1 MSRIAN
7 APIEIPKGVETTL
20 SDSMISVKGSKGNL
34 QLDLHDLVGVAQ
46 DGDALKVSAKDESR
60 QAGALAGTFRSL
72 INNMVVGV
80 SEGFSVGLSSM
91 VSAIAPRPKGKQ
103 SI

>member
-1 MSRIAN
+1 M
-7 APIEIPKGVETTL
+7 ETTL
-20 SDSMISVKGSKGNL
+20 SDSVISVKGSKGNL
-34 QLDLHDLVGVAQ
+34 QLDLHELVGVAQ

-80 SEGFSVGLSSM
+80 SEGFSVSLSYK
-91 VSAIAPRPKGKQ
+91 VSAIALRRKGNSQ
-103 SI
+103 SDGGLFAPDRLCTP